1 MAGHSGYHVQQGG
14 MDTEANKLDSA
25 GDDTGDIK
33 SALADAVCFDDDIP
47 GGSDSGPA
55 YRSFSTAW
63 QDEAK
68 TLESALHDLA
78 GKIRAGQAGADR
90 VEGYNNDDER
100 SGHAMMIIGQ
110 EGDMLQVYNPWGT
123 TTWVSED
130 DFVNGRMDKAS
141 DNRMPDA
148 YAVHLPAD

>member
-14 MDTEANKLDSA
+14 MDAEADKLDSA

-33 SALADAVCFDDDIP
+33 SAIADAVRFDDDML

-68 TLESALHDLA
+68 TLESALHELA
-78 GKIRAGQAGADR
+78 GKVRASRSNYDQADHEVITQVNSAAGA
-90 VEGYNNDDER
+90 GG
-100 SGHAMMIIGQ
+100 S
-110 EGDMLQVYNPWGT
+110 P
-123 TTWVSED
+123 VST
-130 DFVNGRMDKAS
+130 R
-141 DNRMPDA
+141 
-148 YAVHLPAD
+148 PAPATGPSPFG